1 MATQFALQHTPDG
14 TPIVHPERKWALSL
28 NEQAFGMEYVR
39 RFPKADC
46 RPNKDEFLAFWPR
59 KYGGLDPETE
69 KEMLFGG
76 ATKPEMVGLP
86 KETTVEPVKAH
97 ESELDKELA
106 KPVCKCG
113 FKAKSK
119 FGLQAHVRRCKKLLA
134 MKV

>member
-1 MATQFALQHTPDG
+1 MATQFALEYTADG
-14 TPIVHPERKWALSL
+14 TPIVHPDRKWALLL
-28 NEQAFGMEYVR
+28 NEQAYMMEYVR

-76 ATKPEMVGLP
+76 ATKPEMVALP
-86 KETTVEPVKAH
+86 EATPAKPAEKH

-106 KPVCKCG
+106 KPICKCG
-113 FKAKSK
+113 FEAKSK
-119 FGLQAHVRRCKKLLA
+119 FGLQAHERRCKKLLE